1 MSDAGRIQGFT
12 LVELMITVTLLS
24 VMAMIAVPSFTEFTI
39 NNRLQAKAEELKTFL
54 QAARTEAV
62 VKRAVI
68 TLKAKDA
75 DKWITVRPSKDPN
88 DSIRTLEINPTE
100 AKLVAT
106 NTSGSVVSELT
117 YYANG
122 VVKAPVNFTI
132 CHDEKAESGYQVSV
146 AANGSIQ
153 LYPRGK
159 QKDNAALAKC
169 E

>member
-1 MSDAGRIQGFT
+1 MSAAGRTQGFT
-12 LVELMITVTLLS
+12 LVELMITVALLAI
-24 VMAMIAVPSFTEFTI
+24 MAMIAVPSFTQFTQ
-39 NNRLQAKAEELKTFL
+39 NNQLQAKAEELQSFL

-68 TLKAKDA
+68 TLKAKDT
-75 DKWITVRPSKDPN
+75 DKWIAVRSSKDPEA
-88 DSIRTLEINPTE
+88 SIRTLEINPAN
-100 AKLVAT
+100 AKVVAT
-106 NTSGSVVSELT
+106 NTSGTVVNELT

-122 VVKAPVNFTI
+122 LVKAPVNFTI
-132 CHDEKAESGYQVSV
+132 CHDKKADTGYQISV
-146 AANGSIQ
+146 AANGSIR

>member
-1 MSDAGRIQGFT
+1 MSAAGRTQGFT
-12 LVELMITVTLLS
+12 LVELMITVALLAI
-24 VMAMIAVPSFTEFTI
+24 MAMIAVPSFTQFTL
-39 NNRLQAKAEELKTFL
+39 NNQLQAKAEELQSFL
-54 QAARTEAV
+54 QAARSEAV

-68 TLKAKDA
+68 SLDFNATDA
-75 DKWITVRPSKDPN
+75 WHIKRPSQAN
-88 DSIRTLEINPTE
+88 SIIRTLEINPTQ
-100 AKLVAT
+100 AKLVAS
-106 NTSGSVVSELT
+106 NDSGSAVNELT

-132 CHDEKAESGYQVSV
+132 CHDKKTESGYQVSV

-153 LYPRGK
+153 LYPRGQ

>member
-1 MSDAGRIQGFT
+1 MSAAGRTQGFT
-12 LVELMITVTLLS
+12 LVELMITMALLAI
-24 VMAMIAVPSFTEFTI
+24 MAMIAVPSFTQFTI
-39 NNRLQAKAEELKTFL
+39 NNRLQAKAEELKSFL

-75 DKWITVRPSKDPN
+75 DKWIAVRPSKDSN
-88 DSIRTLEINPTE
+88 ASIRTLEINPTE
-100 AKLVAT
+100 AKLAAA
-106 NTSGSVVSELT
+106 NASGSAVNELT

-132 CHDEKAESGYQVSV
+132 CHDKKTESGYQVSV
-146 AANGSIQ
+146 AANGSIH
-153 LYPRGK
+153 LAPRGK